1 MELKQLN
8 NFSLPLELIFKI
20 IHTNKDVPFIK
31 YNPGSRREKLFR
43 LYSEA
48 STKTGKKIP
57 VLRKAL
63 IFRLSRELAKN
74 KSIGFYI
81 SNGSDKFGKRNNI
94 YVELMENG
102 TLVLKVSCESPCN
115 IGYFDTILREKI
127 NPIMKE
133 VQGYINQKG
142 YNYLLHNTI
151 QENSQI
157 IKLDYQ
163 YSVPITKKVNIQKYN
178 KCLSYIFNIL
188 EKDLKKGI
196 LMRYKRVSNYNYN
209 DAVILL

>member
-1 MELKQLN
+1 
-8 NFSLPLELIFKI
+8 
-20 IHTNKDVPFIK
+20 
-31 YNPGSRREKLFR
+31 
-43 LYSEA
+43 
-48 STKTGKKIP
+48 
-57 VLRKAL
+57 
-63 IFRLSRELAKN
+63 
-74 KSIGFYI
+74 
-81 SNGSDKFGKRNNI
+81 
-94 YVELMENG
+94 
-102 TLVLKVSCESPCN
+102 
-115 IGYFDTILREKI
+115 
-127 NPIMKE
+127 MKE

-209 DAVILL
+209 DAVDSLITEMAKQDIKRGEIYEGSS